1 MSMQRRTAQVSFDLS
16 QLQHQYFRLASVC
29 DAVMHIA
36 LRSPRDKQ
44 FFVDG
49 ENVVPDVYYVLDKV
63 GTLYSFSRQ
72 TFGVGLQFG
81 CICRSRLF
89 PRRCGLASG
98 VVRPAKLSQR
108 WWLSALAAPVSD
120 GCRM

>member
-1 MSMQRRTAQVSFDLS
+1 MQRRTAQVSFDLS
-16 QLQHQYFRLASVC
+16 QLQHQYFRLTSVC

-63 GTLYSFSRQ
+63 GTLYSFP
-72 TFGVGLQFG
+72 GKL
-81 CICRSRLF
+81 L
-89 PRRCGLASG
+89 GLAY
-98 VVRPAKLSQR
+98 KLAV
-108 WWLSALAAPVSD
+108 SADRGFFREGADWPVAWCDRQSSHC
-120 GCRM
+120 GGGYRHWRLL